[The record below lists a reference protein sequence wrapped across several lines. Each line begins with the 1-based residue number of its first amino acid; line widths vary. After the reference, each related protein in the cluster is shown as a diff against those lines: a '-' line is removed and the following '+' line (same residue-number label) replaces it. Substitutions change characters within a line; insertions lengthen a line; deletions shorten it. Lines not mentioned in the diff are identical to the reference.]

1 MTGGELTHA
10 NPWFGGP
17 NGLLLIC
24 PWETED
30 LNNVIFLF
38 WSFEF
43 MPRNFPYLLDLDL

>member
-17 NGLLLIC
+17 NGLHLIC

-30 LNNVIFLF
+30 LNNVVFFYFDPLNSCPETF
-38 WSFEF
+38 HT
-43 MPRNFPYLLDLDL
+43 Y